1 MEQLVNLYNKAKTL
15 NNNQLRKLI
24 RSGDYIGQTAGLSKN
39 MLQTNLIILEKQYA
53 LDFMIFCQR
62 NPKACP
68 LVAVTNVGDPF
79 FKTLGNNIDVR
90 TDVPSYNIYENGN
103 FNKTVNQISELWNK
117 NLFAFAIG
125 CSFTFEHSLLR
136 HGFSIDHIRENKVVP
151 MYSTNIKNQ
160 KSGPFENTM
169 VVSMTG
175 LNNVERVCKV
185 IDIKLQKWNFVALTL
200 WNRSLDILLDDSYSH
215 SCSQD
220 NSPSYVGSTQVNLF
234 GNDGFNGR
242 LSNLYFYNYA
252 RTTTDTLSLYYK
264 GPEYKSWI
272 YGLANKLQGA
282 VNLDIKFDVD
292 VQFEGDL
299 GGLKV

>member
-103 FNKTVNQISELWNK
+103 FNKTVNQISEFWNE
-117 NLFAFAIG
+117 NLIGFAIG

-136 HGFSIDHIRENKVVP
+136 HGFSIDHISENKVVP
-151 MYSTNIKNQ
+151 MYSTNIKNE

-169 VVSMTG
+169 VVSMRIFKKDQVDKII
-175 LNNVERVCKV
+175 NICKSFHWAHGKPIHV
-185 IDIKLQKWNFVALTL
+185 GDPNEIGIESENRLVA
-200 WNRSLDILLDDSYSH
+200 
-215 SCSQD
+215 
-220 NSPSYVGSTQVNLF
+220 
-234 GNDGFNGR
+234 
-242 LSNLYFYNYA
+242 
-252 RTTTDTLSLYYK
+252 
-264 GPEYKSWI
+264 
-272 YGLANKLQGA
+272 
-282 VNLDIKFDVD
+282 KF
-292 VQFEGDL
+292 
-299 GGLKV
+299 